1 MNNAFNQHIL
11 DARCCLQYVHLIFWF
26 VLQMSMWRC
35 SDELR
40 HRADVLHRSSKKD
53 AKHYIGNCNRNLL
66 SCSLI
71 LSRFFYFFGYKGF
84 ENVFTSKVDIRYN
97 KYCFL
102 VILCFFCLNVGFL
115 EPYTIGWNMLLNIYF
130 MCSYVNLSKF
140 EGKKMH
146 LVNKILMTDNHLFCM
161 VVVISLPSDWG
172 QGFKPP

>member
-26 VLQMSMWRC
+26 GLQMSMWRC

-115 EPYTIGWNMLLNIYF
+115 EPYIIGWNMLLNIYF

-146 LVNKILMTDNHLFCM
+146 FGKQNFDDWQSSFLHGGRHL
-161 VVVISLPSDWG
+161 LT
-172 QGFKPP
+172 